1 MAHPWYLGV
10 VFWGTE
16 FRNDF
21 LDFCLSSLLAPGNI
35 PAITE
40 KADCRF
46 LFCTTRAD
54 WEAMQNQP
62 SFHLLGQHLQPVWLE
77 LSPVDPQET
86 KMQMMSRGHRMIADV
101 MYRRKVWGTYV
112 YPDTVFAD
120 GVLSRLQELGLQGKK
135 IVLAHC
141 PRFANQGFLHALRT
155 AGLIQSGLPLSL
167 SGGRLMTMA
176 MPHMHSETRSYQWDA
191 PYFRAEFPALIW
203 WPVSGGGLLC
213 HTTAWAPLLID
224 YGRIERH
231 DTWTLENWTIDGDY
245 VFRNIHSLDE
255 VHAETDPDAMTLISF
270 TDETRHSYL
279 PLLPRPVVR
288 LPGLGT
294 WYRKLC
300 LRNLLHSAEIDPLKR
315 KLFLVP
321 IYVPGEAPSSNLEKI
336 RTESSQILNESSRP
350 LSSMESRI
358 MYWLRVVNEGIFL
371 HAGFWIANRP
381 QLLRMMP
388 EPVREKITGKNT

>member
-35 PAITE
+35 PAISE
-40 KADCRF
+40 KAESRF
-46 LFCTTRAD
+46 LLCTTRAD
-54 WEAMQNQP
+54 WEAMQSHP
-62 SFHLLGQHLQPVWLE
+62 TFVLLERHLQPVWLE
-77 LSPVDPQET
+77 LAPANEQET
-86 KMQMMSRGHRMIADV
+86 KMQMMSRGHRMIADT
-101 MYRRKVWGTYV
+101 MFRRKVWGTYV

-120 GVLSRLQELGLQGKK
+120 GVLSRLEELGLQGKK

-155 AGLIQSGLPLSL
+155 GGVINPGVPLSL
-167 SGGRLMTMA
+167 PGRRLMTMA

-191 PYFRAEFPALIW
+191 PYFRAEFPSLIW
-203 WPVSGGGLLC
+203 WPESGGGVLC

-224 YGRIERH
+224 YGRIEQH
-231 DTWTLENWTIDGDY
+231 DTWTLEQWTIDGDY
-245 VFRNIHSLDE
+245 VFRNIHSRDE
-255 VHAETDPDAMTLISF
+255 VYAETDPDAMTLISF
-270 TDETRHSYL
+270 TDESRLSYL
-279 PLLPRPVVR
+279 PLRPRTVVR

-300 LRNLLHSAEIDPLKR
+300 LRNLLNSSEIDPLKR
-315 KLFLVP
+315 QLFRLP
-321 IYVPGEAPSSNLEKI
+321 IYIPGKKPSSELEKVMS
-336 RTESSQILNESSRP
+336 ESGRILNECSRP
-350 LSSMESRI
+350 LSPMESRI
-358 MYWLRVVNEGIFL
+358 MYWLRVVNEGILL

-388 EPVREKITGKNT
+388 EQVREKITGK